1 MAKVK
6 DILERKPTRVES
18 IDREATALDAA
29 RQMNECRIGSLVVTD
44 GELVVGIV
52 TERDILRRVVAAERD
67 PASIT
72 VHAIMTTPVA
82 CCHLEADQE
91 ECRAVMTERRIRRLP
106 VVEDGALRGI
116 VTAGDLLAFDLV
128 DKDTTI
134 EYLNTYLYS
143 PGAPRGA

>member
-6 DILERKPTRVES
+6 HILERKSADVES

-29 RQMNECRIGSLVVTD
+29 RQMNQCRIGSLVVTD

-67 PASIT
+67 PVSIT
-72 VHAIMTTPVA
+72 VHAIMSAPVA
-82 CCHLEADQE
+82 CCRLETDLE
-91 ECRAVMTERRIRRLP
+91 ECRTVMAERRIRRLP
-106 VVEDGALRGI
+106 VVEEGVLKGI
-116 VTAGDLLAFDLV
+116 VTAGDLLAFELTSRDA
-128 DKDTTI
+128 TI
-134 EYLNTYLYS
+134 EYLNEYLYS